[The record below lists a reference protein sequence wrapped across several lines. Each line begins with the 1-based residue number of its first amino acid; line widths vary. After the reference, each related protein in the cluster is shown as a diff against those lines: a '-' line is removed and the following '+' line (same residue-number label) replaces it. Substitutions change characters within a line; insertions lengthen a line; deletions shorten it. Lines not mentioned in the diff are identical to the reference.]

1 MTEHFTIPA
10 PGGITD
16 STALADFPV
25 PAAGIPFSFTGTLTD
40 GLLTALSPFRT
51 CHAAPLQDDAN
62 RRTYARLTEELTAY
76 FAGELTAF
84 SIPLATAGTDY
95 QKSVWAALRQI
106 PYGQSRTYG
115 EVAVMLGYAQPV
127 AARAVGNACGR
138 NPILIL
144 TPCHRVFAKGS
155 IGGFSGAPAL
165 KRWLCALERIPV
177 PGE

>member
-1 MTEHFTIPA
+1 MTEYFTIPA
-10 PGGITD
+10 DCGIRD
-16 STALADFPV
+16 SASLADFPS
-25 PAAGIPFSFTGTLTD
+25 PTAGIPFSFTGTLTD
-40 GLLTALSPFRT
+40 GLLTALSPFSTRPSI
-51 CHAAPLQDDAN
+51 PLLDDAN

-84 SIPLATAGTDY
+84 SIPLAGAGTEY

-115 EVAVMLGYAQPV
+115 EVAVMLGYTQPV
-127 AARAVGNACGR
+127 AARAVGNACGK

-155 IGGFSGAPAL
+155 IGGFSGAPEL
-165 KRWLCALERIPV
+165 KRWLCVLEKIPI